1 MSKLTLPNFDTINK
15 GITICHQN
23 IQSLNKHFDDLVKD
37 KRFWNA
43 DVICLTETWLR
54 SKQNVRAF
62 DKNGFNF
69 YHAAREDA
77 YDDSNPQVLKLQSSK
92 GGGVAVY
99 IKDSGLNTNLS
110 LLSKKNLDAICVNFV
125 SENIV
130 VLTLYRPNILNV
142 SQFLLQLERVIEHYK
157 AQRMELVCL
166 GDFNEDARIAGPIQ
180 TYMFN
185 QGFRQMVDFIT
196 TEGATTLDH
205 VYVSTSLQAKV
216 EKMPTYYS
224 YHDAIMV
231 TIFKSI

>member
-1 MSKLTLPNFDTINK
+1 M
-15 GITICHQN
+15 
-23 IQSLNKHFDDLVKD
+23 
-37 KRFWNA
+37 
-43 DVICLTETWLR
+43 
-54 SKQNVRAF
+54 
-62 DKNGFNF
+62 
-69 YHAAREDA
+69 
-77 YDDSNPQVLKLQSSK
+77 QSSK

-110 LLSKKNLDAICVNFV
+110 LLSKKNLEAICVNFV

-216 EKMPTYYS
+216 EKMPTYHS